1 MKNLLKNYRQI
12 ILIAIVIILPLILF
26 RNYNQASLLKLGYLG
41 IFFINFITSA
51 TVFIPIPGAATAF
64 LGGAVLN
71 PFLVGIAAGVGAT
84 LGEMFGFLTGYQG
97 RNLLDK
103 YKRRIKWLSKVEDF
117 FKINGFL
124 TILVCALLPFP
135 FFDFIGV
142 LAGVMGYSFPKFM
155 LATFIGRV
163 VRDIFFAIFGAK
175 ILPY

>member
-1 MKNLLKNYRQI
+1 MKNLLKNYRRI
-12 ILIAIVIILPLILF
+12 LLIAIIVVLPLLLF
-26 RNYNQASLLKLGYLG
+26 RGYNQASLLKLGYFG

-64 LGGAVLN
+64 LSGAILN

-84 LGEMFGFLTGYQG
+84 LGEIFGFLTGYQG
-97 RNLLDK
+97 RNLLEN
-103 YKRRIKWLSKVEDF
+103 YKKQIKWLGRVEDF

-124 TILVCALLPFP
+124 TIFVCALLPFP

-142 LAGVMGYSFPKFM
+142 LAGVMRYPILKFM

-163 VRDIFFAIFGAK
+163 VRDILFALFGAK